1 MEILYN
7 FTEELKKYG
16 LTTETYEALLKD
28 CSDKAQKISDVD
40 WNDIVEKYN
49 LNVHYDTLRKSSQFI
64 TGGSFVSEYFKWKES
79 QRNSDDKE
87 DSYFKELR
95 LQRQETQKEI
105 VKLRDERNELRRII
119 REEAR
124 KESYK
129 DQFLRNIVEYQGQ
142 PLEYE
147 ENARFKGVLKTD
159 NDLLISLFDI
169 HAGME
174 SNNFFNTYNQD
185 VLKDRLNEYLDKIF
199 EVQIRHGSENAY
211 LVLSE
216 TISGFIHPTL
226 RIENNQ
232 DMIEQFLMITDY
244 LSQFIRELS
253 YHFNEVNVYMAIG
266 NHGRLSPKKDDNLTH
281 ENMDNLVLPFLE
293 AKLQNFDNVICHKN
307 DIEDTIAMFAIRGTN
322 VFSSHGDR
330 ETPQNAI
337 QKLTL
342 FTGTRPDI
350 YLCGHRHTNAM
361 STVYDAKILQ
371 AGCLSGADS
380 YCMDKRLKNKPEQ
393 LLAIVNNKGLDCI
406 YDVKFDK

>member
-1 MEILYN
+1 MDTIVEIKKLPTE
-7 FTEELKKYG
+7 TEEEFLWKVG
-16 LTTETYEALLKD
+16 NL
-28 CSDKAQKISDVD
+28 VD
-40 WNDIVEKYN
+40 SGKVENWESVNDIVN
-49 LNVHYDTLRKSSQFI
+49 
-64 TGGSFVSEYFKWKES
+64 
-79 QRNSDDKE
+79 
-87 DSYFKELR
+87 KELLGEDETTYR
-95 LQRQETQKEI
+95 TESAWRKRYQAAKKFYDNCFVKMESGTIQSQNSNQLIELEKQR
-105 VKLRDERNELRRII
+105 VKARRERNELRRVI
-119 REEAR
+119 REESD
-124 KESYK
+124 KESYRE
-129 DQFLRNIVEYQGQ
+129 QFIRTMQEYITE

-147 ENARFKGVLKTD
+147 ENARFKGILKTD
-159 NDLLISLFDI
+159 NDLLISLYDI

-199 EVQIRHGSENAY
+199 EVQIRHGSENVY

-216 TISGFIHPTL
+216 TVSGFIHPTL

-232 DMIEQFLMITDY
+232 DMIEQFLMVTDY
-244 LSQFIRELS
+244 LAQFIRELS
-253 YHFNEVNVYMAIG
+253 YHFNKVNVYIAIG
-266 NHGRLSPKKDDNLTH
+266 NHGRLSPKKDDNLAH

-322 VFSSHGDR
+322 VFASHGDR

-342 FTGTRPDI
+342 FTSIKPDI

-361 STVYDAKILQ
+361 TTVYDSKVLQ
-371 AGCLSGADS
+371 AGCLSGSDS

-393 LLAIVNNKGLDCI
+393 LLCVITDKGLDCI
-406 YDVKFDK
+406 YDVKFG

>member
-1 MEILYN
+1 MDNIVEIKKLSTE
-7 FTEELKKYG
+7 TEEEFLWKVGKLVDSGKIENWESVNDVINRELLGEDETTYRTESAWRKRYQAAKKFYDNCFVKMESG
-16 LTTETYEALLKD
+16 AIQTQNNNQLVELEKQRV
-28 CSDKAQKISDVD
+28 KA
-40 WNDIVEKYN
+40 
-49 LNVHYDTLRKSSQFI
+49 R
-64 TGGSFVSEYFKWKES
+64 
-79 QRNSDDKE
+79 R
-87 DSYFKELR
+87 
-95 LQRQETQKEI
+95 
-105 VKLRDERNELRRII
+105 ERNELRRVV
-119 REEAR
+119 REESD
-124 KESYK
+124 KESYRE
-129 DQFLRNIVEYQGQ
+129 QFIRTMQEHVTE

-147 ENARFKGVLKTD
+147 ENARFKGVLRTD

-169 HAGME
+169 HAGMK

-216 TISGFIHPTL
+216 TVSGFIHPTL

-232 DMIEQFLMITDY
+232 DMIDQFLLVTDY
-244 LSQFIRELS
+244 LSQFIKELA
-253 YHFNEVNVYMAIG
+253 YHFNKVNVYMAIG

-293 AKLQNFDNVICHKN
+293 AKLQNFSNVICHKN
-307 DIEDTIAMFAIRGTN
+307 TIGDTIAMFAIRNTN

-342 FTGTRPDI
+342 FTGIKPHI

-361 STVYDAKILQ
+361 TTVYDAKILQ
-371 AGCLSGADS
+371 AGCLSGSDS
-380 YCMDKRLKNKPEQ
+380 YCMDKRLRNRPEQ
-393 LLAIVNNKGLDCI
+393 LLVVVTDNGLDCI
-406 YDVKFDK
+406 YDVKFE

>member
-1 MEILYN
+1 M
-7 FTEELKKYG
+7 KKYG

-79 QRNSDDKE
+79 QRDSGDKE
-87 DSYFKELR
+87 DKYLKELR
-95 LQRQETQKEI
+95 EQRQETQKEI
-105 VKLRDERNELRRII
+105 VKLRDERNELKRII

-129 DQFLRNIVEYQGQ
+129 DQIIRSISEYQYN
-142 PLEYE
+142 PLYYDESKQ
-147 ENARFKGVLKTD
+147 FTGILKTD
-159 NDLLISLFDI
+159 NDLIISCTDI
-169 HAGME
+169 HAGIE
-174 SNNFFNTYNQD
+174 IDNYFNKFNED
-185 VLKDRLNEYLDKIF
+185 VLRNRFNQYLDKIF
-199 EVQIRHGSENAY
+199 EVQIRHGSENVY

-216 TISGFIHPTL
+216 TVSGFIHPTL

-232 DMIEQFLMITDY
+232 DMIEQFLMVTDY
-244 LSQFIRELS
+244 LAQFIRELS
-253 YHFNEVNVYMAIG
+253 YHFNKVNVYMAIG
-266 NHGRLSPKKDDNLTH
+266 NHGRLSPKKDDNLAH

-293 AKLQNFDNVICHKN
+293 AKLQNFDNIICHKN
-307 DIEDTIAMFAIRGTN
+307 NIEDTIAMFSIRGTN
-322 VFSSHGDR
+322 VFASHGDR

-342 FTGTRPDI
+342 FTSIKPDI

-361 STVYDAKILQ
+361 TTVYDSKVLQ
-371 AGCLSGADS
+371 AGCLSGSDS

-393 LLAIVNNKGLDCI
+393 LLCVITDKGLDCI
-406 YDVKFDK
+406 YDVKFG